1 MKGWHAAV
9 MGGMLLPELAV
20 TAVTVVGA
28 VASGSCCCCAGR
40 VEGDA
45 VGCMLVPA
53 AGHGDIS
60 IGLGGA
66 SGPMRTALAAGVL
79 ADTWALATPAAAA
92 AAAAAVGSCDCP
104 VAAAPQAFAAPML
117 PTALVRVERVVPRA
131 CCFGAGAGLTS
142 MASSISTSSSP
153 SDSACCRAATLRAGT
168 EVEGAS
174 ALAAA
179 DRVDARMALTPLH

>member
-1 MKGWHAAV
+1 M
-9 MGGMLLPELAV
+9 
-20 TAVTVVGA
+20 
-28 VASGSCCCCAGR
+28 
-40 VEGDA
+40 
-45 VGCMLVPA
+45 GCMLVPA

-92 AAAAAVGSCDCP
+92 VGSCDCP

-117 PTALVRVERVVPRA
+117 PAARVRVERVVSRA

-153 SDSACCRAATLRAGT
+153 SDSACCRAAALRAGT